1 MKLTDDEITSFITN
15 KEIKV
20 GEHVFGE
27 DCFSLRAEFIQLK
40 MDNVDSSGQLDFC
53 VVLDMNIDEG
63 MIRRRFARE
72 FVNRV
77 QRLRQAANLAIN
89 VRDIYHSLIHLRTT
103 L

>member
-27 DCFSLRAEFIQLK
+27 DCFSLRAEFLPLK
-40 MDNVDSSGQLDFC
+40 LENVDSSGQLDFC

-63 MIRRRFARE
+63 MIKKRFARE

-77 QRLRQAANLAIN
+77 QRLRQTANLAIN
-89 VRDIYHSLIHLRTT
+89 VGRIYPL
-103 L
+103 